1 MAVAWQAVVNKL
13 SVVRQEMMAVL
24 GEMAPHP
31 YHHLDTATSST
42 DRLDTAGDILEK
54 GEEEA
59 DCLNN
64 NQVRH
69 RSKVTNIVSNICVT
83 SLADHDQV
91 SCSADSKLSPLL
103 PPECR
108 YLLLSHQFL
117 TFRSQRRVA
126 EAARYLHP
134 SCTFSLLPHY
144 NSHLVVKNI
153 TSVKAFLS
161 PSPPQ
166 VLCEFSCG
174 DCSYAERIY
183 FQVQNHEDW
192 SRSRVL
198 VMLQGDLIVGLVP
211 EGCIPDG
218 LISVPKQ
225 GYMTGL
231 IMLGYALHAAA
242 ADSISDILY
251 FTDTLAGQVVG
262 HGCRG
267 REEVTNLKM
276 EYFRPCTEKG
286 LLTYRYL
293 DFFCVDLENSCVQF
307 GFSCLIP
314 GSEGRGT
321 EFLHFDEVSYS
332 RHVRHLLP
340 DIQDGKISNI
350 LHVRHALTQQ
360 AWVTHQIQYIPQNS
374 VSSFY
379 YEFLARPAGHG
390 AVEDNGSA
398 ATAALV
404 PAEYHAGWAL
414 IVLVW
419 LLFTGSVTILLFS
432 IHYDSNM
439 WILRQLADLW

>member
-1 MAVAWQAVVNKL
+1 
-13 SVVRQEMMAVL
+13 
-24 GEMAPHP
+24 
-31 YHHLDTATSST
+31 
-42 DRLDTAGDILEK
+42 
-54 GEEEA
+54 
-59 DCLNN
+59 
-64 NQVRH
+64 
-69 RSKVTNIVSNICVT
+69 
-83 SLADHDQV
+83 
-91 SCSADSKLSPLL
+91 
-103 PPECR
+103 
-108 YLLLSHQFL
+108 
-117 TFRSQRRVA
+117 
-126 EAARYLHP
+126 
-134 SCTFSLLPHY
+134 
-144 NSHLVVKNI
+144 
-153 TSVKAFLS
+153 
-161 PSPPQ
+161 
-166 VLCEFSCG
+166 
-174 DCSYAERIY
+174 
-183 FQVQNHEDW
+183 
-192 SRSRVL
+192 
-198 VMLQGDLIVGLVP
+198 MLQGDLIVGLVP

-321 EFLHFDEVSYS
+321 EFLHFDEVSYP
-332 RHVRHLLP
+332 RQVRHLLP

-390 AVEDNGSA
+390 AGDEDRSA
-398 ATAALV
+398 ARAWRAVMDASSSAMRALACRSVGWVSRWKKLV
-404 PAEYHAGWAL
+404 PRARGAARGPRGWEEEGPAGEPGRAAGVRGARA
-414 IVLVW
+414 VLV
-419 LLFTGSVTILLFS
+419 
-432 IHYDSNM
+432 
-439 WILRQLADLW
+439 A